1 MSQYD
6 VPAKGS
12 PAESAK
18 MRENHRQELR
28 AQHSQ
33 ALSNLAKSM
42 ANQYTVNPNLP
53 ANAELLQ
60 KTQNLKARALSYEE
74 LLEELNEYRAKQ
86 DLEPTEALLVE
97 ELEKEIRLREVE
109 RKEIDDKV
117 AALKD
122 RDFLDKL
129 NEYRVKEPV
138 GPTYVPQ
145 ALEKELERR
154 YPKLLQERKIEEV

>member
-1 MSQYD
+1 MSQYN
-6 VPAKGS
+6 VSPKSSYAKR
-12 PAESAK
+12 EQ
-18 MRENHRQELR
+18 MRQD
-28 AQHSQ
+28 HSE
-33 ALSNLAKSM
+33 ALDKLAKTM
-42 ANQYTVNPNLP
+42 EYQYTVNPNLP
-53 ANAELLQ
+53 ANAEFLR
-60 KTQNLKARALSYEE
+60 KAHNLKVRALSYEE
-74 LLEELNEYRAKQ
+74 LLEELNKYRAKQ
-86 DLEPTEALLVE
+86 DLEPTEASLVE

-109 RKEIDDKV
+109 RKEIEDTV
-117 AALKD
+117 GALKD

>member
-1 MSQYD
+1 MCIYRRCWAS
-6 VPAKGS
+6 KRCGLGS
-12 PAESAK
+12 
-18 MRENHRQELR
+18 
-28 AQHSQ
+28 
-33 ALSNLAKSM
+33 LA
-42 ANQYTVNPNLP
+42 
-53 ANAELLQ
+53 
-60 KTQNLKARALSYEE
+60 
-74 LLEELNEYRAKQ
+74 EELNEYRAKQ
-86 DLEPTEALLVE
+86 DLEPTETLLVE

-122 RDFLDKL
+122 YDFLDKL